1 MEFIED
7 EMGRQHFTCPRSG
20 EGHMFL
26 ASAQINPS
34 TAQAHV
40 NDIVDIFTIR
50 PELKKP
56 ILQLKTDDGMGF
68 SFF

>member
-1 MEFIED
+1 
-7 EMGRQHFTCPRSG
+7 
-20 EGHMFL
+20 MFL

-56 ILQLKTDDGMGF
+56 ILQLITDDGMGF